1 MANVINKKFFDFD
14 LLKRVLRFAA
24 PYKKRFYWSI
34 ALAIILAVFTPVRPI
49 LIQITVDRYIS
60 GGLWKW
66 VLIIT
71 IIQIAFL
78 LLETGLRFY
87 FSYITSWLGQ
97 SVVKDLRV
105 TVYKKVLHL
114 NLRQFDK
121 TPIGTLTTR
130 TVDDIERINDI
141 FAEGL
146 IPIIA
151 DLLSIVC
158 VLGIML
164 WTDWRLT
171 LVCLIPLPVLII

>member
-1 MANVINKKFFDFD
+1 LSKPRSTNFFDYV

-24 PYKKRFYWSI
+24 PYKKRFYFSI
-34 ALAIILAVFTPVRPI
+34 VLSIILAIFTPIRPY
-49 LIQITVDRYIS
+49 LIQRTVDVHIAGYDYS
-60 GGLWKW
+60 W
-66 VLIIT
+66 VVIIT

-121 TPIGTLTTR
+121 TPIGTLTYPDR
-130 TVDDIERINDI
+130 R
-141 FAEGL
+141 
-146 IPIIA
+146 
-151 DLLSIVC
+151 
-158 VLGIML
+158 
-164 WTDWRLT
+164 
-171 LVCLIPLPVLII
+171 